1 MHRNGARIVNRIC
14 DATVYQRYFLGLMA
28 AEDINYR
35 NSIETRLTGIAKGV
49 GVEFSNSS
57 SSERRS
63 SNSFRERIK
72 RRQERNRLKE
82 EVKDG

>member
-1 MHRNGARIVNRIC
+1 MHRNGARLVDKIS

-49 GVEFSNSS
+49 GVEFSNSN

-72 RRQERNRLKE
+72 ERQRKNK
-82 EVKDG
+82 EVKK